1 MPPSILP
8 PPPLPVARPLAPL
21 PVGFLAQAA
30 ALPGG
35 RTLAVALALCMQ
47 ARVLRSRTVVFGT
60 WLRSQFSISNDAA
73 LDALNRLTQ
82 AGLITADRRRGRNA
96 SVTLLIDDDMDRSL
110 AP

>member
-1 MPPSILP
+1 MLTSVLR

-47 ARVLRSRTVVFGT
+47 ARALRSRTVVFGT
-60 WLRSQFSISNDAA
+60 WLRRQFAISNDAA
-73 LDALNRLTQ
+73 LDALNRLTE

-96 SVTLLIDDDMDRSL
+96 LVTLLIDKDLDPSFLR
-110 AP
+110 

>member
-1 MPPSILP
+1 MPTSILP
-8 PPPLPVARPLAPL
+8 PLPLPVAPPLAPL

-47 ARVLRSRTVVFGT
+47 ARALRSRTVVFGT
-60 WLRSQFSISNDAA
+60 WLRTQFSISNDAS
-73 LDALNRLTQ
+73 LDALNRLAK

-96 SVTLLIDDDMDRSL
+96 SVTLLIDDTIDPDF
-110 AP
+110 AC